1 MPSLRLIKSDEEKQ
15 AGEEDLG
22 GQMSFLEHL
31 DELRT
36 RLIRS
41 MAFVLIAAF
50 ACWFVSDRMYNFL
63 ARPVQRALAE
73 AQQQRKVTIAGRDGQ
88 LSVLPLSSLKQNDQ
102 VRFVFPEGTRLGQT
116 SIPAGAS
123 VMAHVDKDAQGNLG
137 LFTDEPL
144 SAGNGVVPKDVKLP
158 VDLSKGYDKLPDP
171 NDKLVVTTAI
181 EPFTLYVKVSLYA
194 AIGLS
199 VPFLL
204 WQIWAFVSP

>member
-1 MPSLRLIKSDEEKQ
+1 MPRFPKKIDEGNES
-15 AGEEDLG
+15 GEEELG

-31 DELRT
+31 DELRK

-41 MAFVLIAAF
+41 MVFVFLAAML
-50 ACWFVSDRMYNFL
+50 CWFVSDRMYNFL

-123 VMAHVDKDAQGNLG
+123 VMAHVDKDSQG
-137 LFTDEPL
+137 
-144 SAGNGVVPKDVKLP
+144 
-158 VDLSKGYDKLPDP
+158 
-171 NDKLVVTTAI
+171 
-181 EPFTLYVKVSLYA
+181 
-194 AIGLS
+194 
-199 VPFLL
+199 
-204 WQIWAFVSP
+204 